1 MQVTPIQV
9 HERNSHPVFVANEF
23 LNDENDYENETIVRA
38 RVYFS
43 LPIAGCGGERAP
55 RARVPLRV
63 FCGDDATA
71 GGGGGR
77 GRQLQPAPTAAA
89 TTTAIA
95 TAAARV

>member
-9 HERNSHPVFVANEF
+9 HDRNNHPVFVANEF

-43 LPIAGCGGERAP
+43 LPIAGCGGERALW
-55 RARVPLRV
+55 ARVPLRV
-63 FCGDDATA
+63 LCGDDAAA
-71 GGGGGR
+71 GGGG
-77 GRQLQPAPTAAA
+77 GRQLQPAPTAA
-89 TTTAIA
+89 TTTAAA